1 MLCVR
6 VSAASHGDDGV
17 ADHGRELGRL
27 DRWLLPTHLKRISFL
42 HRQCAERWETCLTR
56 SEGCVLK
63 LFFVTS
69 KHMGWKLIWQSNLT
83 RRDSSWRCVFLSSR
97 GRKSAAVHPQVRT
110 AFQFSV
116 SFFPQWRRSNRHIT
130 NGGKQVN
137 SIYFKSLSHLIFH
150 FPWKHNICCF
160 RQFSSRLPSA
170 VMQI

>member
-1 MLCVR
+1 MRVLQKVAWQYLKIFSVLAHVQGKEAATYDIISKCLR

-27 DRWLLPTHLKRISFL
+27 DRWLLPTPLKRISFL
-42 HRQCAERWETCLTR
+42 HRQCAERWETCLTC

-69 KHMGWKLIWQSNLT
+69 KHMGWKLIWQINLT

-110 AFQFSV
+110 AFQFSI
-116 SFFPQWRRSNRHIT
+116 SFFHSGGDIT
-130 NGGKQVN
+130 DT
-137 SIYFKSLSHLIFH
+137 
-150 FPWKHNICCF
+150 
-160 RQFSSRLPSA
+160 
-170 VMQI
+170 